1 MAITVLQ
8 KHGSFNIIMLDVNV
22 NIFGNVVSQQLF
34 YDYNNYFFQKCYIFT
49 CMLAKEKGKSSIYT
63 GFIFTNYKSVSIYC
77 ICYVY
82 SALFD

>member
-1 MAITVLQ
+1 
-8 KHGSFNIIMLDVNV
+8 MLDVNV
-22 NIFGNVVSQQLF
+22 NIFGNVVCQQLF
-34 YDYNNYFFQKCYIFT
+34 YDYSNHFKNVT
-49 CMLAKEKGKSSIYT
+49 CMLAKEKGISSIYT